1 MTATGRECVLA
12 ALSHEEPERLPV
24 DLGGRH
30 ATMHANAHRAL
41 KRHLGLSGGEEIFR
55 QHWLQTVELDPRINE
70 ALGGDVVSFATGSP
84 DSWKMDLDE
93 VNHIFHDDW
102 GAGYHMPEG
111 GYYFDY
117 HSHPL
122 AAAKT
127 RADLDAYTW
136 PDPLDPG
143 RVRGLPQAVEGAHRD
158 GQKAI
163 MMTVAPS
170 GAWEHTWTLRG
181 PQQALMD
188 LVAERDLYEEILDR
202 TVAYQ
207 LALWERVL
215 DLVGEWIDVAALSD
229 DLGTQDGPMI
239 SPQLYREIFK
249 PRLAKVCALI
259 HERSKAKVY
268 IHTDGSVFAF
278 LPDLI
283 EAGIE
288 VINPVQTECR
298 DMEPARLKQRFGK
311 HLSFW
316 GAGCNTRVLE
326 FGTPVEVRARAMEA
340 IRHLAP
346 GGGYVFASIHNIQP
360 QVPPENVVALF
371 ETARRFGT
379 YPIRLPPD

>member
-1 MTATGRECVLA
+1 MKMTGRECVLA
-12 ALSHEEPERLPV
+12 ALNHEEPDRLPV

-30 ATMHANAHRAL
+30 ATMHVNAQRAL
-41 KRHLGLSGGEEIFR
+41 KRHLNLPGGEEVFR
-55 QHWLQTVELDPRINE
+55 QYWLQTVEIDPRITGV
-70 ALGGDVVSFATGSP
+70 LGGDVVSFATGNP
-84 DSWKMDLDE
+84 DTWKMDLDE

-122 AAAKT
+122 ASAKT
-127 RADLDAYTW
+127 RTDLDAYAW
-136 PDPLDPG
+136 PDPQDPG
-143 RVRGLPQAVEGAHRD
+143 RVRGLRQAVEKVQRD

-170 GAWEHTWTLRG
+170 GAWEQTWTLRG

-239 SPQLYREIFK
+239 SPRLFREIFK

-259 HERSKAKVY
+259 HERSKAKAY

-298 DMEPARLKQRFGK
+298 DMDPARLKRTFGK
-311 HLSFW
+311 NLTFW
-316 GAGCNTRVLE
+316 GAGCNTRAFE
-326 FGTPVEVRARAMEA
+326 FGTPEEVRAQAKEA

-346 GGGYVFASIHNIQP
+346 GGGYVFAAIHNIQP
-360 QVPPENVVALF
+360 QVPPENIVALF

-379 YPIRLPPD
+379 YPIRVPPD

>member
-1 MTATGRECVLA
+1 MTMTGRECVLA
-12 ALSHEEPERLPV
+12 ALNHEEPERLPV

-30 ATMHANAHRAL
+30 ASMHVNAQRAL
-41 KRHLGLSGGEEIFR
+41 KRHLNLPGGEEIFR
-55 QHWLQTVELDPRINE
+55 QYWLQTVELDPRINE

-93 VNHIFHDDW
+93 ANRTFHDEW
-102 GAGYHMPEG
+102 GAGYRMPEG
-111 GYYFDY
+111 SLYFDY
-117 HSHPL
+117 CLHPL
-122 AAAKT
+122 ANAKS
-127 RADLDAYTW
+127 RADLDAYAW

-143 RVRGLPQAVEGAHRD
+143 RVRGLRQAVETTHRD

-188 LVAERDLYEEILDR
+188 LVAERDLYEQILDR

-207 LALWERVL
+207 LALWETVL
-215 DLVGEWIDVAALSD
+215 DLVGDWIDVAALSD

-239 SPQLYREIFK
+239 SPRLYREIFK
-249 PRLAKVCALI
+249 PRLTKICSLI
-259 HERSKAKVY
+259 HQRTRAKVY

-298 DMEPARLKQRFGK
+298 DMEPARLKQRFGRQ
-311 HLSFW
+311 LTFW
-316 GAGCNTRVLE
+316 GAGCNTRTFE
-326 FGTPVEVRARAMEA
+326 FGTPEEVRAEAMEA
-340 IRHLAP
+340 IRQLAP
-346 GGGYVFASIHNIQP
+346 GGGYVFSAIHNIQP
-360 QVPPENVVALF
+360 QVPPENIVALF
-371 ETARRFGT
+371 DTARRFGT
-379 YPIRLPPD
+379 YPIRVPG